1 MLDLSIV
8 TINYNTSNATIALV
22 KSIVKKTTKVKY
34 EIVIIDN
41 ASEKENY
48 FHLQDLVKELS
59 LPNLKLVRSNINTG
73 FGQGNRIGYEATSD
87 SKYVAFINNDVE
99 LIDDCFP
106 VLKDFMDQHLEVGI
120 VSPQSVNERYEFVP
134 TIDHFASWQREIF
147 SRKFLEM
154 VNPKRFPKRKKVYS
168 QPIEADFV
176 AGSFL
181 FMRRV
186 DFDKIGGFDENIF
199 LYYEETDLSRRMKAI
214 GKKTMLIPTIQ
225 YKHIHGLSTKK
236 SMAIKLEQK
245 LSLIYIIQ
253 KHQGW
258 LASRLVLIFFGT
270 KYFFSTI
277 LQPKKWPL
285 LRASLQGMPLTLSL
299 KHQQKSKTLE

>member
-8 TINYNTSNATIALV
+8 TINYNTSDATIALV
-22 KSIVKKTTKVKY
+22 KSIVEKTTNVKY

-41 ASEKENY
+41 ASEKED
-48 FHLQDLVKELS
+48 FLHLQQLVKEQNLS
-59 LPNLKLVRSNINTG
+59 NLKLVRSDINTG
-73 FGQGNRIGYEATSD
+73 FGQGNRIGYDATSE
-87 SKYVAFINNDVE
+87 SKYVAFVNSDVE

-106 VLKDFMDQHLEVGI
+106 VLKAYLDQHSEVGI
-120 VSPQSVNERYEFVP
+120 ISPQSVNEHFDFVP
-134 TIDHFASWQREIF
+134 TIDHFASWQREIL
-147 SRKFLEM
+147 SRKCLEM

-176 AGSFL
+176 AGSFM
-181 FMRRV
+181 FMRRA

-214 GKKTMLIPTIQ
+214 GKKTVLIPTIR

-236 SMAIKLEQK
+236 SIAIKLEQK
-245 LSLIYIIQ
+245 LSLIYIIN

-258 LASRLVLIFFGT
+258 LASRLVLVFFGT
-270 KYFFSTI
+270 KYFFSTLI
-277 LQPKKWPL
+277 QPKKWPL
-285 LRASLQGMPLTLSL
+285 LRASLQGMPLSLSL
-299 KHQQKSKTLE
+299 KHQQKKKELD